1 MTSAE
6 LYKILDNPKLK
17 LDWDLVELFEGVR
30 VISFQIDEETDEAQN
45 DE

>member
-6 LYKILDNPKLK
+6 LYKILDK
-17 LDWDLVELFEGVR
+17 LDLDWSLVELYFLNFLVNEE
-30 VISFQIDEETDEAQN
+30 IDEDQN

>member
-6 LYKILDNPKLK
+6 LYKILDK
-17 LDWDLVELFEGVR
+17 LDLDWSLVELFEGVR
-30 VISFQIDEETDEAQN
+30 VISFLVKEETDEEQN